1 MSAMAAPTR
10 TDAAPGMGGIARL
23 RGTRALAALAA
34 VAALLAGCAGIP
46 TDGPVGTVTIGGDDG
61 GGELLTLAEGPQP
74 GDTPD
79 RLLTGFL
86 IAQRAPQQNYSVAR
100 EFLTSDFRAS
110 WSPTARVLI
119 SDTPI
124 VVQGGPEEEL
134 LEVAVNVGAFVD
146 ATGVYTEL
154 PRVEAQELQYT
165 FEKNADGEWRIASA
179 PEGILLTSAR
189 FTSTF
194 GAYPLYFFDPAWR
207 GLVPDVRWFP
217 NTASRADRIVK
228 ELLAGPSPWYANGVL
243 VSAFP
248 SGTKLDP
255 GVEISSGTATIALAG
270 DLANQDAAAR
280 WRMQEQLRLS
290 LSALSDVTSVEVTVG
305 GFPVGVGSGQ
315 SVESTYPVAPEPLGL
330 TERGFGYVSASG
342 LESVPGISARVE
354 ALGALGGALARG
366 ARQAAIRTAEGAWLV
381 VPDAEP
387 ALVDTRAGLVDP
399 SIDRDGFVWSAVGS
413 DHDSIVAFDAAGG
426 AHPVDSPPLD
436 GAIVSID
443 VSRDGTRLLI
453 ATNGQAGSALPLVGI
468 IRDGAGTPI
477 ALGAPLAL
485 PLASGALLDAAW
497 ADSSTVVTLS
507 EAGDGTQ
514 VDLYRIGGRHDSLGA
529 FDGGVQI
536 VGGNGNEGIRVR
548 ADDGGVWRRNSSGGW
563 QKTGVVVSFLATQQ

>member
-1 MSAMAAPTR
+1 MSGAEIN
-10 TDAAPGMGGIARL
+10 GGRSASRARP
-23 RGTRALAALAA
+23 LAALAA

-46 TDGPVGTVTIGGDDG
+46 TSGPVGTVEIGGDDG

-100 EFLTSDFRAS
+100 EFLTSDFRAE

-124 VVQGGPEEEL
+124 VVQGGPEEDR
-134 LEVAVNVGAFVD
+134 LEVNVNVGAFVD

-154 PRVEAQELQYT
+154 PRAEAQELPYT

-189 FTSTF
+189 FMSTF
-194 GAYPLYFFDPAWR
+194 GTYPLYFFDPGWR

-228 ELLAGPSPWYANGVL
+228 ELLAGPSPWYGNGVL

-255 GVEISSGTATIALAG
+255 GVEVSSGTATVALAG
-270 DLANQDAAAR
+270 DIASQDAAAR

-290 LSALSDVTSVEVTVG
+290 LSALSDVVSVEVTVG
-305 GFPVGVGSGQ
+305 GFPVEAGSGQ
-315 SVESTYPVAPEPLGL
+315 PTESSYPVSADPLGL
-330 TERGFGYVSASG
+330 TERGFGYLTASTVDA
-342 LESVPGISARVE
+342 VPGISARVE
-354 ALGALGGALARG
+354 ALGALGATLARG
-366 ARQAAIRTAEGAWLV
+366 GAQAAVRTAAGVWSVSA
-381 VPDAEP
+381 DADP
-387 ALVDTRAGLVDP
+387 LLVDTRAGLVDP
-399 SIDRDGFVWSAVGS
+399 SIDRDGFVWSAVASDPGS
-413 DHDSIVAFDAAGG
+413 ILAFDAGGG
-426 AHPVDSPPLD
+426 AHEVGSPHVD
-436 GAIVSID
+436 GAIVSLD
-443 VSRDGTRLLI
+443 VSRDGARLLLG
-453 ATNGQAGSALPLVGI
+453 TRGPNGSALTLVGI
-468 IRDGAGTPI
+468 VRDAAGVPI
-477 ALGAPLAL
+477 GLGTPLAL
-485 PLASGALLDAAW
+485 PISSSPLLDAAW

-507 EAGDGTQ
+507 ESGSETQ
-514 VDLYRIGGRHDSLGA
+514 VDLYRIGGRHDSLGSLE
-529 FDGGVQI
+529 GGAQL
-536 VGGNGNEGIRVR
+536 VGGNAADGVRVR
-548 ADDGGVWRRNSSGGW
+548 ADDGTVWRRNSSGGW
-563 QKTGVVVSFLATQQ
+563 QSTGIVASFLATQQ